1 MNLVP
6 AHDRN
11 DYRRLGVVGHDV
23 GGRFVAEYDYLSGSG
38 DTDGALHGVGHY
50 MSFVGLFVDMNALG
64 TVVSVLCAYQIAL
77 LLIRLIL
84 WVYHVVRP

>member
-1 MNLVP
+1 MIVTTIADWVLS
-6 AHDRN
+6 AMTW
-11 DYRRLGVVGHDV
+11 VVGLLPNTTTYP
-23 GGRFVAEYDYLSGSG
+23 GLAIP
-38 DTDGALHGVGHY
+38 DGALHGVGHY